1 MNNGDLVLV
10 THYFED
16 RKQQQEFVSILRSDV
31 DAFGFVTVK
40 DPFSPG
46 DITVSLDK
54 VEEISKERAAEIL
67 GW

>member
-16 RKQQQEFVSILRSDV
+16 RKQQQEFVSILKSDA
-31 DAFGFVTVK
+31 DAFGLVTVK

-46 DITVSLDK
+46 DLKVSQDN
-54 VEEISKERAAEIL
+54 VELISKEQAAEIL